1 MSHSGHDMDDMG
13 GDSSTGSDSGSSSS
27 GHSSGGHASAFQNTI
42 MTTLFSN
49 DWTTTNT
56 GAYAGT
62 CIFLIVL
69 AVVARLLVA
78 LKARMEVRWESQAVK
93 RRFVAVN
100 GKGPLAERISGDRES
115 KQLVLSENGV
125 EEHVFVVENRTQT
138 TRPWRFSVDPVRAL
152 LDTVI
157 VGIGYLLLVPPPPCL
172 CCPAAT
178 GTYC

>member
-1 MSHSGHDMDDMG
+1 MSHEGHDMDNMG
-13 GDSSTGSDSGSSSS
+13 GDSSTG
-27 GHSSGGHASAFQNTI
+27 SGGHASAFQNTI

-100 GKGPLAERISGDRES
+100 GKGPLAERVSGDRES

-157 VGIGYLLLVPPPPCL
+157 VGIGYLLLVLPPCCCC
-172 CCPAAT
+172 CCPAAAEPIANVCV
-178 GTYC
+178 GCWLS